1 MITIYGIKIKSC
13 QKIRFIQIFIISILT
28 KNKNNCIL
36 INIERRYII
45 LIDDTNNVIIAKFEC
60 NKSIDLR
67 EIKFVPQS

>member
-1 MITIYGIKIKSC
+1 
-13 QKIRFIQIFIISILT
+13 LT